1 MRAPLCMNISEGEK
15 IMARIYGSAALSLIS
30 LDKIKQK
37 MKISEADAISV
48 QAYKEKAQ
56 QAKKLL
62 DFCEGE
68 LRQME
73 QQFTCG

>member
-1 MRAPLCMNISEGEK
+1 MN
-15 IMARIYGSAALSLIS
+15 Y
-30 LDKIKQK
+30 DKAIREIEQ
-37 MKISEADAISV
+37 IVRELEQAEAISV

-68 LRQME
+68 LKTLE
-73 QQFTCG
+73 KNLTCE

>member
-1 MRAPLCMNISEGEK
+1 MN
-15 IMARIYGSAALSLIS
+15 YDSA
-30 LDKIKQK
+30 IKEIETIVRELEQ
-37 MKISEADAISV
+37 ADAISV

-62 DFCEGE
+62 DFCENE

-73 QQFTCG
+73 QQYKAE

>member
-1 MRAPLCMNISEGEK
+1 
-15 IMARIYGSAALSLIS
+15 MARGSRLEFRVMNYDSA
-30 LDKIKQK
+30 IKEIETIVRELEQ
-37 MKISEADAISV
+37 ADAISV